1 MDDSQSYGERELK
14 ILKMVCGD
22 DRNQYELTRSLLSI
36 ASQHKT
42 GQRRAKLHSEFT
54 SQFRRHTYA
63 SAEEAM
69 QDKQA
74 EEAQRKEVE
83 GGATE

>member
-1 MDDSQSYGERELK
+1 M
-14 ILKMVCGD
+14 
-22 DRNQYELTRSLLSI
+22 LSI